1 MAHINAAL
9 LLSVC
14 TYYADESSQAD
25 QKATLFLKL
34 HQTYPGDVGCFSIY
48 FLNHLVLQPGEALY
62 LSTNEPHAYL
72 YGGGSCIQS

>member
-1 MAHINAAL
+1 MY
-9 LLSVC
+9 C
-14 TYYADESSQAD
+14 ADESSQAD

-72 YGGGSCIQS
+72 HGGGS